1 MDLRDKSQEG
11 PRLMS
16 ARPATLVDLLYIRA
30 QQDPDWSVYTWLK
43 NGEALE
49 CVLTCEELHR
59 KACALA
65 TQLQEWNLEGERA
78 LLLYEPGLDFIV
90 AFFACL
96 YAGVVAIP
104 MPVISQKRG
113 SRQLRSVCSDA
124 SPRLALGLKRQLEAL
139 HQCLDPYVRRLATDQ
154 VSFDGEDR
162 WVRPTI
168 DASTLA
174 YLQYTSGS
182 TGNPKGVMI
191 SHGNVLSNLAYISS

>member
-1 MDLRDKSQEG
+1 
-11 PRLMS
+11 
-16 ARPATLVDLLYIRA
+16 
-30 QQDPDWSVYTWLK
+30 
-43 NGEALE
+43 
-49 CVLTCEELHR
+49 
-59 KACALA
+59 
-65 TQLQEWNLEGERA
+65 ERA

-191 SHGNVLSNLAYISS
+191 SHGNVLSNLAYISSTFSLDDKSVFVSWLPHFHDMGLVSVFLLAVYGRCTSYLFTPASF